1 MKQIIYYLLLLLLI
15 IQSGCNRP
23 SEIQKIDGMPPIY
36 PDYTN
41 ITIPYNIAPL
51 NFLLRNKPQ
60 SVEVSVKGK
69 NTSFVVYGN
78 EKIQF
83 PERKWRSLLES
94 EKGNDITVEVTVEK
108 DGKWYRYAAFKWKVS
123 IHKIDS
129 YLSYRRIEPGYEV
142 WNKIQICQRNLENF
156 SEKVLADNN
165 LTDGSCMN
173 CHIYNQHQK
182 DVSLFHLRGKKGGT
196 ILNRNGKL
204 RKLNTKG
211 VNSFAPAVYGAFHP
225 SGRFGVFSQNT
236 IIPEFHAYRSE
247 RLEVYDTASD
257 LVILDFDENSVNTS
271 SLVSGDQTLETF
283 PVFSADGKSVYY
295 CAAPQLPLPDSIR
308 SLRYSLM
315 RIDFDEKSGKFGNK
329 IDTILSAN
337 SLQQSVS
344 FPKVSPNGRFLLFC
358 VSDYGTFPIWHNET
372 DLRMLDLKTG
382 GVDSLKQVNAW
393 YSDSYHSW
401 SSESR
406 WFVFASKRDNGIYGK
421 PYFSYI
427 DNNGVASKPFVLP
440 QKDPAYYDYT
450 LISFNIPE
458 LSKDGVSFGAM
469 DVEDAYFNLPTDEM
483 K

>member
-1 MKQIIYYLLLLLLI
+1 
-15 IQSGCNRP
+15 
-23 SEIQKIDGMPPIY
+23 
-36 PDYTN
+36 
-41 ITIPYNIAPL
+41 
-51 NFLLRNKPQ
+51 
-60 SVEVSVKGK
+60 
-69 NTSFVVYGN
+69 
-78 EKIQF
+78 
-83 PERKWRSLLES
+83 
-94 EKGNDITVEVTVEK
+94 
-108 DGKWYRYAAFKWKVS
+108 
-123 IHKIDS
+123 
-129 YLSYRRIEPGYEV
+129 
-142 WNKIQICQRNLENF
+142 
-156 SEKVLADNN
+156 
-165 LTDGSCMN
+165 
-173 CHIYNQHQK
+173 
-182 DVSLFHLRGKKGGT
+182 
-196 ILNRNGKL
+196 
-204 RKLNTKG
+204 
-211 VNSFAPAVYGAFHP
+211 
-225 SGRFGVFSQNT
+225 
-236 IIPEFHAYRSE
+236 
-247 RLEVYDTASD
+247 
-257 LVILDFDENSVNTS
+257 
-271 SLVSGDQTLETF
+271 
-283 PVFSADGKSVYY
+283 
-295 CAAPQLPLPDSIR
+295 
-308 SLRYSLM
+308 M

-344 FPKVSPNGRFLLFC
+344 FPKISPNGRYLLFC

>member
-182 DVSLFHLRGKKGGT
+182 DVSLFH
-196 ILNRNGKL
+196 
-204 RKLNTKG
+204 
-211 VNSFAPAVYGAFHP
+211 
-225 SGRFGVFSQNT
+225 
-236 IIPEFHAYRSE
+236 
-247 RLEVYDTASD
+247 
-257 LVILDFDENSVNTS
+257 
-271 SLVSGDQTLETF
+271 
-283 PVFSADGKSVYY
+283 
-295 CAAPQLPLPDSIR
+295 
-308 SLRYSLM
+308 
-315 RIDFDEKSGKFGNK
+315 
-329 IDTILSAN
+329 
-337 SLQQSVS
+337 
-344 FPKVSPNGRFLLFC
+344 
-358 VSDYGTFPIWHNET
+358 
-372 DLRMLDLKTG
+372 
-382 GVDSLKQVNAW
+382 
-393 YSDSYHSW
+393 
-401 SSESR
+401 
-406 WFVFASKRDNGIYGK
+406 
-421 PYFSYI
+421 
-427 DNNGVASKPFVLP
+427 
-440 QKDPAYYDYT
+440 
-450 LISFNIPE
+450 
-458 LSKDGVSFGAM
+458 
-469 DVEDAYFNLPTDEM
+469 
-483 K
+483 